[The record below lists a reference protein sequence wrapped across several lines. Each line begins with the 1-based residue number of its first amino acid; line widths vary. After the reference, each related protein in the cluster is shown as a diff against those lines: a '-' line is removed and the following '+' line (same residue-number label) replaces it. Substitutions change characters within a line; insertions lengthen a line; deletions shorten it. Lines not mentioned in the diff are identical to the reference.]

1 MQGRNVKTWILLTNI
16 IHFFTG
22 FIASLNPY
30 ICLSI
35 TLLFMFYQYI
45 DVKYNLEDPR
55 ETLHDIIEY
64 VSGLITGFLVSL
76 MLGT

>member
-1 MQGRNVKTWILLTNI
+1 MGGRDAKAWIYLTNI

-22 FIASLNPY
+22 FISSLNPY

-45 DVKYNLEDPR
+45 DVKYNLENPR
-55 ETLHDIIEY
+55 ETLHDIVEY
-64 VSGLITGFLVSL
+64 VAGLITGFLASL
-76 MLGT
+76 AC

>member
-1 MQGRNVKTWILLTNI
+1 VNNKVMYYLTNI

-22 FIASLNPY
+22 FISSLNPY

-45 DVKYNLEDPR
+45 DVKYNLEEPR

-64 VSGLITGFLVSL
+64 TVGLIAGFSILD
-76 MLGT
+76 

>member
-1 MQGRNVKTWILLTNI
+1 MLYLTNI

-22 FIASLNPY
+22 FISSLNPY

-55 ETLHDIIEY
+55 ETLGDIIEY
-64 VSGLITGFLVSL
+64 ASGLIVGFLISL
-76 MLGT
+76 IC